1 VPCPPA
7 RRDHVDPNKDRTSG
21 GRAGLRVSETDT
33 SGYAVLD
40 PLGRKV
46 GSVKKL
52 YVNAQ
57 GDPEYVET
65 KSGLLGLRVVL
76 LHSPETLRNPTK
88 RDY

>member
-1 VPCPPA
+1 
-7 RRDHVDPNKDRTSG
+7 
-21 GRAGLRVSETDT
+21 VSETDT